1 MVALKVE
8 SNPIIKYPNSTNQ
21 AYYFYVFS
29 MEGRWNVWNPWYLM
43 PKNKQV
49 KWNASF
55 AKMSFHTTRIDHSSI
70 WAINIMVLGEL
81 ELQCV
86 QGHSHG

>member
-21 AYYFYVFS
+21 AYYFCVFS

-43 PKNKQV
+43 PKNKLSKV
-49 KWNASF
+49 ECKFCKNVISYYKDRPF
-55 AKMSFHTTRIDHSSI
+55 FY
-70 WAINIMVLGEL
+70 LGY
-81 ELQCV
+81 QYN
-86 QGHSHG
+86 GIG